1 MKRPKKEYFEL
12 AGKNYQDDYCTERY
26 EEHLN
31 KYIDHLESKL
41 TKYYEHTVIIDIKS
55 YDIIIKSRD
64 KAQSENKEL
73 IEENKQIKTTIGA
86 YYPHIVDGLNNR
98 L

>member
-1 MKRPKKEYFEL
+1 MKRPKKEYFNHVGN
-12 AGKNYQDDYCTERY
+12 AYKDAYCSERY

-41 TKYYEHTVIIDIKS
+41 TKYEEHTVIIDIKS

-64 KAQSENKEL
+64 KAQSKNKEL
-73 IEENKQIKTTIGA
+73 IECLEFIKNFADRKIIN
-86 YYPHIVDGLNNR
+86 HIDKVLNQ
-98 L
+98 